1 MHFVVLLCLFMA
13 KTSMLLLAQAKIDP
27 KSCVCVSLD
36 REWSRVFASRVFAS
50 RAVAAA

>member
-1 MHFVVLLCLFMA
+1 MSVHGQDQYA
-13 KTSMLLLAQAKIDP
+13 ALAQAKIDP
-27 KSCVCVSLD
+27 KSCVCVCARVCVSLD